1 MLRGS
6 SGEDEEAG
14 VDPSAQWTDEELAS
28 MSVGERE
35 ELVRRLVATG
45 LSRPELPNRRRRRRF
60 LLLASL
66 GSLVL
71 VPWIGFLAATLP
83 HRYEARHWTLAWVG
97 FDVVLVI
104 GLAATAWMAWR
115 ARPAVIFPA
124 LVTATLLVCDAWFDT
139 TTAQRSDVL
148 VSALSALLLEL
159 PMAAVLVA
167 AVVLVQRQVVVSV
180 RTGPTDQET
189 VRLHRRPGWGRS

>member
-1 MLRGS
+1 MDGS
-6 SGEDEEAG
+6 VRWSDDDLARLTVEERA
-14 VDPSAQWTDEELAS
+14 
-28 MSVGERE
+28 
-35 ELVRRLVATG
+35 ELVRRVVAVG
-45 LSRPELPNRRRRRRF
+45 APAPPPPHRRRRF
-60 LLLASL
+60 LLLASI

-97 FDVVLVI
+97 FDVVLLV
-104 GLAATAWMAWR
+104 GLATTAFMAWR
-115 ARPAVIFPA
+115 GRPAVVFPA

-139 TTAQRSDVL
+139 TTAQRTDVV

-167 AVVLVQRQVVVSV
+167 AVVLVHRQN
-180 RTGPTDQET
+180 T
-189 VRLHRRPGWGRS
+189 VTPRPASEPGRRRRWRRR

>member
-1 MLRGS
+1 VDGS
-6 SGEDEEAG
+6 
-14 VDPSAQWTDEELAS
+14 PRWTDEELARL
-28 MSVGERE
+28 SVEERE
-35 ELVRRLVATG
+35 ELVRRLVSTG
-45 LSRPELPNRRRRRRF
+45 VPPAELPNRRRRRRF
-60 LLLASL
+60 LLVASL

-71 VPWIGFLAATLP
+71 VPWIGILAATLP

-97 FDVVLVI
+97 FDVALVI

-148 VSALSALLLEL
+148 VSALSAVLLEL
-159 PMAAVLVA
+159 PMAAVLVG
-167 AVVLVQRQVVVSV
+167 AVVLVQRQVVVAMRAGPEASGVRSRRPRRRDRRRAKV
-180 RTGPTDQET
+180 RT
-189 VRLHRRPGWGRS
+189 